1 MISLRSLFCCFCIP
15 RKRLCSQS
23 KNKIIVEN
31 KFQPDCP
38 FTEEELK
45 RGYTYVM
52 L

>member
-1 MISLRSLFCCFCIP
+1 MISLRSLFSCFCIR
-15 RKRLCSQS
+15 RKRTRSRS
-23 KNKIIVEN
+23 KTKIVVEN
-31 KFQPDCP
+31 KFQPDSP

>member
-1 MISLRSLFCCFCIP
+1 MISLRSLFCCFCI
-15 RKRLCSQS
+15 RKRTRSQS
-23 KNKIIVEN
+23 KTKIVVEN